1 MRIAIVRLTSL
12 GDLVHT
18 LPLAHALRCHSPT
31 SSIVWIV
38 EEREKTL
45 LLHNPVVDE
54 VVVGPT
60 RRWRQDLRTPPGAMR
75 VVRELL
81 MLGRRLKS
89 LRLDVAI
96 DPQGLL
102 KSTIFTVLTRAPIR
116 IGFERR
122 HAREPLSSLFTTHRV
137 TPPPSAVHLV
147 EKQLSLLQPL
157 GIQPREIAF
166 PLPLV
171 PAAEEKALAL
181 LQRHRV
187 KSEDRLV
194 ALIPATRRPAKQWP
208 PTNFRQLA
216 ERIAEEIGVR
226 VLLLAGPGEEGL
238 LQAVAQGLTP
248 HPILAPSTSI
258 PELIAFLRRAHL
270 AMGNDT
276 GPLHLAAALE
286 VPTIGLYGP
295 TSPLRNGPYGP
306 RAWTIRS
313 PTERIEDISV
323 ETVFKAVVEGLG

>member
-1 MRIAIVRLTSL
+1 MRIAIIRLTSL
-12 GDLVHT
+12 GDLVCT

-31 SSIVWIV
+31 SRIVWIV
-38 EEREKTL
+38 EEQEKTL

-60 RRWRQDLRTPPGAMR
+60 RRWRQELKTPIGAMK
-75 VVRELL
+75 VVREVKL
-81 MLGRRLKS
+81 LGRRLKS
-89 LRLDVAI
+89 LQLDVAI

-102 KSTIFTVLTRAPIR
+102 KSAIFTILTRAPVR
-116 IGFERR
+116 IGFGWR

-137 TPPPSAVHLV
+137 TPPASALHLV

-171 PAAEEKALAL
+171 PSAEEKAETL
-181 LQRHRV
+181 LQQHGVTGR
-187 KSEDRLV
+187 DRLV
-194 ALIPATRRPAKQWP
+194 VLIPATRRPAKKWP
-208 PTNFRQLA
+208 LAHFRLLA
-216 ERIAEEIGVR
+216 ERLMDEAGVW

-238 LQAVAQGLTP
+238 LQAIAQDLDG

-258 PELIAFLRRAHL
+258 PEVLAFLRRAHL
-270 AMGNDT
+270 AVGNDT
-276 GPLHLAAALE
+276 GPLHLAAALG

-295 TSPLRNGPYGP
+295 TRPEQNGPYGP
-306 RAWTIRS
+306 RIRVIRS
-313 PTERIEDISV
+313 PTRRMEDIPV
-323 ETVFKAVVEGLG
+323 DVVFRAVVEWLP